1 MIDYIK
7 VLDELIKWTAARM
20 DDAGCSKAVLGISG
34 GKDSSVTAALM
45 VQVLGSEN
53 VIGVMMPDG
62 VQSDID
68 DAEGIINHLSIP
80 SMKANISRI
89 SGEYHKLLEELM
101 PGQISVQTK
110 LNLPPRER
118 MTLLYAIAQSIPKSL
133 VINTSN
139 ISEDWVGYAT
149 IYGDTAGAFSPLGM
163 LTTEEVIELGYI
175 MGIPERFLVKP
186 PSDGLTGRTD
196 EDVLGVTYPSIN
208 RYIRTGEVA
217 PEAKAIIDR
226 LHRQSRFKFLP
237 IPMFDP
243 HFPIQADDIAN
254 VYKNKNKK

>member
-1 MIDYIK
+1 MDYIK
-7 VLDELIKWTAARM
+7 ILDELIKWTAARM
-20 DDAGCSKAVLGISG
+20 DDAGSTKAVIGISG

-53 VIGVMMPDG
+53 VIGVMMPNG
-62 VQSDID
+62 VQPDID
-68 DAEGIINHLSIP
+68 DSEGIINHLSIP
-80 SMKANISRI
+80 SIKANISGI
-89 SGEYHKLLEELM
+89 SGEYHKLIGELM
-101 PGQISVQTK
+101 PGQISVQTT
-110 LNLPPRER
+110 LNLPPRVR
-118 MTLLYAIAQSIPKSL
+118 MTLLYAISQSIPQSL

-196 EDVLGVTYPSIN
+196 EDVLGVSYSTIN
-208 RYIRTGEVA
+208 RYIRTGEVE
-217 PEAKAIIDR
+217 PGAKEIIDR
-226 LHRQSRFKFLP
+226 LHRRSRFKFLP

-243 HFPIQADDIAN
+243 QFPIEADDIAN
-254 VYKNKNKK
+254 VYRKKK